1 MDIRF
6 TEFSLPQSGAVVVG
20 VWEDRALT
28 GPARRLDEATQGAVA
43 RAIAAAPRFHGKKNE
58 LVPVIGPPG
67 LPVSR
72 IVLAGLGKPKA
83 IDARLLEDLGGT
95 LAAHLNSA
103 GESEATFAV
112 DLGDGAPVK
121 PAEAAARLAYGA
133 ALRSYR
139 FDKYRTKQKP
149 EQKASLASIT
159 VSAASP
165 GEAKQAYQALGA
177 AAEAVAFTR
186 DLVSEPANELY
197 PESMAERAAAL
208 AGPDLPGLTVEVL
221 DENRLSELGMGALL
235 GVAQGSVRPP
245 RVVVMQYRGVA
256 ADVAPL
262 AFIGKGV
269 TFDTGG
275 ISIKPAG
282 GMWDMKWDMAGA
294 GVVIGLMRLLA
305 ARRARVNAVGLVGL
319 VENMPSGAA
328 QRPGDI
334 VRSMSGQTIEV
345 LNTDAEG
352 RLVLADVLWYWQD
365 RFKPTAMIDLATLT
379 GAVIVALGHENAG
392 LFANNDELAERLV
405 AAGKAVG
412 EPVWRLRLADSDDR
426 AIDSAA
432 AGLSVATLTGS
443 GGYVCSGYDLKE
455 VAGGGRGH
463 RVERGDGPMGPTR
476 LKLSK
481 PVIAA
486 IEGPAVAGGLEL
498 ALWCDLR
505 VAARDAVFGVYCRRF
520 GVPLMDLGTIRL
532 PRLIGHSRAM
542 DLILTGRGI
551 SGEEAE
557 RIGLAN
563 RVVPPGEA
571 LSAAKELAD
580 ELARLPQAALR
591 SDRLSAIEQWGLG
604 WDQAVLNEFRLGI
617 ATVESGET
625 EAGARRFAAGAGR
638 HGTPAK

>member
-1 MDIRF
+1 
-6 TEFSLPQSGAVVVG
+6 
-20 VWEDRALT
+20 
-28 GPARRLDEATQGAVA
+28 
-43 RAIAAAPRFHGKKNE
+43 
-58 LVPVIGPPG
+58 
-67 LPVSR
+67 
-72 IVLAGLGKPKA
+72 
-83 IDARLLEDLGGT
+83 
-95 LAAHLNSA
+95 
-103 GESEATFAV
+103 
-112 DLGDGAPVK
+112 
-121 PAEAAARLAYGA
+121 LAYGA

-149 EQKASLASIT
+149 EQKPSLSSIT

-352 RLVLADVLWYWQD
+352 RLVLADVLWYCQD

-412 EPVWRLRLADSDDR
+412 EPVWRLPLAESYDR
-426 AIDSAA
+426 AIDSDAADVKNIAGDRA
-432 AGLSVATLTGS
+432 AGSIIGAQFVQRFVNNVPWAHLDIAGVAWS
-443 GGYVCSGYDLKE
+443 KKD
-455 VAGGGRGH
+455 A
-463 RVERGDGPMGPTR
+463 PTVP
-476 LKLSK
+476 KG
-481 PVIAA
+481 ATA
-486 IEGPAVAGGLEL
+486 
-498 ALWCDLR
+498 
-505 VAARDAVFGVYCRRF
+505 FGVRLLDRF
-520 GVPLMDLGTIRL
+520 V
-532 PRLIGHSRAM
+532 
-542 DLILTGRGI
+542 
-551 SGEEAE
+551 
-557 RIGLAN
+557 
-563 RVVPPGEA
+563 
-571 LSAAKELAD
+571 AD
-580 ELARLPQAALR
+580 YYE
-591 SDRLSAIEQWGLG
+591 SD
-604 WDQAVLNEFRLGI
+604 
-617 ATVESGET
+617 
-625 EAGARRFAAGAGR
+625 
-638 HGTPAK
+638 

>member
-6 TEFSLPQSGAVVVG
+6 AEFSLPKSGAVVVG

-43 RAIAAAPRFHGKKNE
+43 RAVAAAPRFHGKKNE

-72 IVLAGLGKPKA
+72 IVLVGLGKPKA
-83 IDARLLEDLGGT
+83 VDARLLEDLGGT

-121 PAEAAARLAYGA
+121 PAEAAACLAYGA

-149 EQKASLASIT
+149 EQKPSLSSIT

-197 PESMAERAAAL
+197 PESMAERASAL

-305 ARRARVNAVGLVGL
+305 ARGARVNAVGLVGL

-352 RLVLADVLWYWQD
+352 RLVLADVLWYCQD

-412 EPVWRLRLADSDDR
+412 EPVWRLPLAESYDR
-426 AIDSAA
+426 AIDSDAADVKNIAGDRA
-432 AGLSVATLTGS
+432 AGSIIGAQFVQRFVNNVPWAHLDIAGVAWS
-443 GGYVCSGYDLKE
+443 KKD
-455 VAGGGRGH
+455 A
-463 RVERGDGPMGPTR
+463 PTVP
-476 LKLSK
+476 KG
-481 PVIAA
+481 ATA
-486 IEGPAVAGGLEL
+486 
-498 ALWCDLR
+498 
-505 VAARDAVFGVYCRRF
+505 FGVRLLDRF
-520 GVPLMDLGTIRL
+520 VAD
-532 PRLIGHSRAM
+532 HY
-542 DLILTGRGI
+542 
-551 SGEEAE
+551 E
-557 RIGLAN
+557 
-563 RVVPPGEA
+563 
-571 LSAAKELAD
+571 KE
-580 ELARLPQAALR
+580 
-591 SDRLSAIEQWGLG
+591 
-604 WDQAVLNEFRLGI
+604 
-617 ATVESGET
+617 
-625 EAGARRFAAGAGR
+625 
-638 HGTPAK
+638 